1 VAGLKRNKKM
11 AELYQQVTGFQNL
24 YSSFKKAFKGKKNN
38 PEAADFY
45 LNLEK
50 NLFKLRDELLTRKY
64 KPGKYRYFNIHD
76 PKERMISNAPF
87 RDKVVHQALVNIIEP
102 LFEHVFFKNSF
113 ACRKGKGTHKAVLLA
128 QYFMRFNRF
137 YLKMDIEKYFETIDH
152 MKLVD
157 IFSETVQNKQ
167 VLWLLKTILKT
178 SEQSSGV
185 KGKGIPIGNLTSQF
199 LANVYLNKLDHFAVN
214 NLSIH
219 CYIRYMDDFV
229 IFHPDKERLKT
240 VRDRLTQFV
249 GKELLLKVKG
259 RATVI
264 QGREN
269 GLGFLGYRVFPG
281 LTRVKNKNIKR
292 LKRKVSIR
300 EKQFKDGIIGQEQ
313 LVASVQS
320 ILGYFNFADA
330 MHLKGHIFSVE

>member
-1 VAGLKRNKKM
+1 M
-11 AELYQQVTGFQNL
+11 PDLYHRIMDFQNL
-24 YSSFKKAFKGKKNN
+24 YKSFKKAFKGKKNN
-38 PEAADFY
+38 PEAADFF

-50 NLFKLRDELLTRKY
+50 NLFRLKNELLTGKY
-64 KPGKYRYFNIHD
+64 KPGKYHYFNIHD
-76 PKERMISNAPF
+76 PKERMISDAPF
-87 RDKVVHQALVNIIEP
+87 RDKVVHHALVNIIEP
-102 LFEHVFFKNSF
+102 LFEPIFIDNSF
-113 ACRKGKGTHKAVLLA
+113 ACRKEKGTHRAVLLA
-128 QYFMRFNRF
+128 QYYMRFNRF

-152 MKLVD
+152 LRLVD
-157 IFSETVQNKQ
+157 IFSETLQDKD
-167 VLWLLKTILKT
+167 VLRLLRTILKT

-214 NLSIH
+214 NLSIQ

-229 IFHPDKERLKT
+229 IFHTDKENLKT
-240 VRDRLTQFV
+240 VRDRLTQFIV
-249 GKELLLKVKG
+249 KELLLKVKE

-269 GLGFLGYRVFPG
+269 GLGFLGYRVFPR
-281 LTRVKNKNIKR
+281 LIRVKNKNVKR
-292 LKRKVSIR
+292 LKRKVSLR

-330 MHLKGHIFSVE
+330 AHLKRHIFAGE

>member
-1 VAGLKRNKKM
+1 MV
-11 AELYQQVTGFQNL
+11 ELYQRITDFQNL

-50 NLFKLRDELLTRKY
+50 NLFKLKNELLTGKY
-64 KPGKYRYFNIHD
+64 KPGKYHYFNIHD
-76 PKERMISNAPF
+76 PKERMISDAPF
-87 RDKVVHQALVNIIEP
+87 RDKVVHHALVNMIEP
-102 LFEHVFFKNSF
+102 LFERIFIKNSF

-128 QYFMRFNRF
+128 QHYLEFNRY
-137 YLKMDIEKYFETIDH
+137 YLKMDIEKYFETMDH
-152 MKLVD
+152 MKLLD
-157 IFSETVQNKQ
+157 IFSETVQDKD
-167 VLWLLKTILKT
+167 VLWLLRTILKT

-214 NLSIH
+214 NLSIQ
-219 CYIRYMDDFV
+219 CYTRYMDDFV
-229 IFHPDKERLKT
+229 IFHTDKEILKT
-240 VRDRLTQFV
+240 YRDRLTQFV
-249 GKELLLKVKG
+249 GKELLLKVKE

-292 LKRKVSIR
+292 LKRKVSLR
-300 EKQFKDGIIGQEQ
+300 EKQFKDGIIGEEQ

-330 MHLKGHIFSVE
+330 VHLKKHIFSGE

>member
-1 VAGLKRNKKM
+1 M
-11 AELYQQVTGFQNL
+11 AELYRQLTGFPNL
-24 YSSFKKAFKGKKNN
+24 YSAFKKAFKRNKNN
-38 PEAADFY
+38 PGAADFF

-50 NLFKLRDELLTRKY
+50 NLFTLKDELLTRKY
-64 KPGKYRYFNIHD
+64 KPGKYHYFKIKD
-76 PKERMISNAPF
+76 PKERIISDAPF
-87 RDKVVHQALVNIIEP
+87 RDKVVHHALVDIIEP
-102 LFEHVFFKNSF
+102 RFEPVFIDNSF

-128 QYFMRFNRF
+128 QYYMRFNRF

-152 MKLVD
+152 LKLVD
-157 IFSETVQNKQ
+157 IFLGTVQDED
-167 VLWLLKTILKT
+167 VLWLLRTILAT

-185 KGKGIPIGNLTSQF
+185 KDKSIPIGNLTSQF
-199 LANVYLNKLDHFAVN
+199 LANVYLNKLDHFAIK
-214 NLSIH
+214 NLSIQ
-219 CYIRYMDDFV
+219 CYIRYMDDIV

-249 GKELLLKVKG
+249 GKELLLKVKE

-264 QGREN
+264 QRREN

-281 LTRVKNKNIKR
+281 LTRVKNKNIKK

-300 EKQFKDGIIGQEQ
+300 EKQYRDGIIGLEQ

-330 MHLKGHIFSVE
+330 GHLKRHIFAGE